1 MTFCAEMPPN
11 GLYGGGS
18 QSGSFSLSHSNVSM
32 SSNSRPPAPDRRNE
46 RARDLLG
53 GLAAFC
59 AAEHRLRLQFEQV
72 CNFTIQLRDVFSCPI
87 VDLGAIEDDPEQTLD
102 ENATVYWDT
111 AAGCLGLVSSAR
123 ACRSTSS
130 GTKSRIGLCSNLARA
145 LSTAAEIRS
154 GARCPYLLVR
164 RRSTS
169 AIISS
174 SLISATGTACVS
186 EHQPS
191 TRGQLC
197 VTRRRLMLAARG
209 TACGG
214 RMPKWPRMLGWRRR
228 GCSWGCCAT
237 RSPRYPTSSKRQ
249 TAMSIDEQSTATIGG

>member
-1 MTFCAEMPPN
+1 MPPN

-102 ENATVYWDT
+102 ENATVYWGT

-123 ACRSTSS
+123 
-130 GTKSRIGLCSNLARA
+130 GVPL
-145 LSTAAEIRS
+145 
-154 GARCPYLLVR
+154 
-164 RRSTS
+164 
-169 AIISS
+169 
-174 SLISATGTACVS
+174 
-186 EHQPS
+186 
-191 TRGQLC
+191 
-197 VTRRRLMLAARG
+197 
-209 TACGG
+209 
-214 RMPKWPRMLGWRRR
+214 
-228 GCSWGCCAT
+228 
-237 RSPRYPTSSKRQ
+237 
-249 TAMSIDEQSTATIGG
+249 D

>member
-1 MTFCAEMPPN
+1 
-11 GLYGGGS
+11 
-18 QSGSFSLSHSNVSM
+18 M

-87 VDLGAIEDDPEQTLD
+87 VDLGAIEDDPEQTLG
-102 ENATVYWDT
+102 ENATVYWDR

-145 LSTAAEIRS
+145 LSTAAEICS
-154 GARCPYLLVR
+154 GGRRPYLLVR

-209 TACGG
+209 TASGE
-214 RMPKWPRMLGWRRR
+214 RMPKWPRMLQWSRR
-228 GCSWGCCAT
+228 GCSLGCCAT
-237 RSPRYPTSSKRQ
+237 RSPRSPTSSKRQ
-249 TAMSIDEQSTATIGG
+249 TATSIDEQSTATIGG

>member
-1 MTFCAEMPPN
+1 MRSLEGPR
-11 GLYGGGS
+11 GS
-18 QSGSFSLSHSNVSM
+18 PRVTLSFDAV
-32 SSNSRPPAPDRRNE
+32 RPPRPTAVSPNTMSDNRFP
-46 RARDLLG
+46 
-53 GLAAFC
+53 AAIDMQGF
-59 AAEHRLRLQFEQV
+59 
-72 CNFTIQLRDVFSCPI
+72 
-87 VDLGAIEDDPEQTLD
+87 VDSWL

-145 LSTAAEIRS
+145 LSTAAEICS
-154 GARCPYLLVR
+154 GGRCPYLLVR